1 MQQDQAKQMWAEYQR
16 QLRAM
21 LQSSRDARL
30 FHRDVKEMADDKL
43 KQALTDRNINN
54 QGHRIAMEERLLR
67 SELRK
72 KHPYDDVP
80 WYPEFDELGG
90 GSIPFIETGLLAD
103 LERKAARQATRK
115 KRGPKPTKTVIS
127 GGEIGTT
134 EGEESGGSTGEET
147 RTEEAANTKIPTVL
161 SLTTTTTTITVTT
174 SARPITH
181 AIASPSVGAPYQPP
195 SDERIFRKMPYFY
208 NMWLRPRDGVN
219 WNGLQ
224 VQR

>member
-1 MQQDQAKQMWAEYQR
+1 MQQDQAKEMWANYQR

-67 SELRK
+67 SEWRK

-90 GSIPFIETGLLAD
+90 GDIPLSRLDCWRISR
-103 LERKAARQATRK
+103 ERQHDRHYARKGDRSPQ
-115 KRGPKPTKTVIS
+115 KRQYR
-127 GGEIGTT
+127 
-134 EGEESGGSTGEET
+134 EE
-147 RTEEAANTKIPTVL
+147 K
-161 SLTTTTTTITVTT
+161 
-174 SARPITH
+174 
-181 AIASPSVGAPYQPP
+181 
-195 SDERIFRKMPYFY
+195 
-208 NMWLRPRDGVN
+208 
-219 WNGLQ
+219 
-224 VQR
+224 